1 MDQTYQAYQMD
12 LLEMNRHFLS
22 VKQAHIKHTIKYRKV
37 VKKIISLI
45 NIPEVL
51 YKFIFNYVGSAPFP
65 MNLYFRH
72 RPHSFPK
79 NNSLSHR
86 KILEETKDQAQ

>member
-22 VKQAHIKHTIKYRKV
+22 VKQNHMKHAIKYRKV

-51 YKFIFNYVGSAPFP
+51 YKFIFNFVGSAPFP
-65 MNLYFRH
+65 MNLYFR

-86 KILEETKDQAQ
+86 KILEETPDLEQ

>member
-1 MDQTYQAYQMD
+1 MDQTYQEYQMD
-12 LLEMNRHFLS
+12 LLEMNHHFLS
-22 VKQAHIKHTIKYRKV
+22 VKQDHIKHTIKYRKV

-51 YKFIFNYVGSAPFP
+51 YKFIFNYVGSKPFP

-72 RPHSFPK
+72 RPRSFPK
-79 NNSLSHR
+79 NNSLSHH
-86 KILEETKDQAQ
+86 KMLEETKDQAQ

>member
-1 MDQTYQAYQMD
+1 MDQTYEAYQMD
-12 LLEMNRHFLS
+12 LIEFNKQLLS
-22 VKQAHIKHTIKYRKV
+22 SKQNHMKHGIKYRKV
-37 VKKIISLI
+37 VRKIISLI

-51 YKFIFNYVGSAPFP
+51 YKFIFNYVGSKPFP
-65 MNLYFRH
+65 MNLYFR

-86 KILEETKDQAQ
+86 KILEETPELEQ

>member
-1 MDQTYQAYQMD
+1 MNQMN
-12 LLEMNRHFLS
+12 LNEINRHLLY
-22 VKQAHIKHTIKYRKV
+22 VKQEHMKHTIKYRKV

-51 YKFIFNYVGSAPFP
+51 YKFIFNFVGSAPFP
-65 MNLYFRH
+65 MSVYSIHRSRH

-86 KILEETKDQAQ
+86 KMLEETKDPAQ